1 MLPLLSGQGLPPC
14 KARRSGVAL
23 PTDGQYLAQHRPS
36 GSQYT
41 ANPAPQLAGANGR
54 APDHWWAY
62 RMPSNH
68 LNTRRVFPARS
79 KRVPLVTPFVG
90 STEARK
96 ARTTTRTSSFFPEW
110 VNSKRLV
117 SYLPCLKKGGAYY
130 RPPPLPFWSYLEL
143 STVGPS
149 AQAFLQRLG
158 VSTCFVITANPCPA
172 STKL

>member
-1 MLPLLSGQGLPPC
+1 VLPLLSGQGLPPC

-54 APDHWWAY
+54 APGHWWAY
-62 RMPSNH
+62 RMPSDH
-68 LNTRRVFPARS
+68 LHTRRVSPAGS
-79 KRVPLVTPFVG
+79 KRVPPGYSLC
-90 STEARK
+90 RLH
-96 ARTTTRTSSFFPEW
+96 RSSQSSHHDAHVFFFPEW